1 MMVKQERAARTRRAL
16 VLAAAEV
23 FASEGFALA
32 SLSAI
37 SRRAGVSNGAL
48 HFHFENKKALADAV
62 QQEAAASMARMTDLA
77 ETAGD
82 ALQALVNAT
91 HGLMGRIADDTVVR
105 AGFTLCADPSRGR
118 DGELRRQ
125 WQEWIEA
132 TLARAEREGLLAEGA
147 SSERL
152 APTVV
157 AATVGFE
164 VLGSRDPQWLSEGK
178 TASFW
183 ELVLP
188 QMAARGG
195 ASTILPAAAALPE
208 EAAEQPG

>member
-62 QQEAAASMARMTDLA
+62 QQEAAASVARMTGLA

-91 HGLMGRIADDTVVR
+91 HGLMSRIADDSVVR
-105 AGFTLCADPSRGR
+105 AGFELCGDPSHGR
-118 DGELRRQ
+118 DGEPRRQ
-125 WQEWIEA
+125 WQEWIEV
-132 TLARAEREGLLAEGA
+132 TLARAEQEGLLAEGVT
-147 SSERL
+147 SGRL
-152 APTVV
+152 APAVV

-164 VLGSRDPQWLSEGK
+164 VLGVRDPEWLSEAK
-178 TASFW
+178 LAHFW

-188 QMAARGG
+188 RMAADGV
-195 ASTILPAAAALPE
+195 SKVLPVAVAG
-208 EAAEQPG
+208 EAVEQPG

>member
-1 MMVKQERAARTRRAL
+1 MMVKQDRAARTRRAL
-16 VLAAAEV
+16 VRAAAEV

-62 QQEAAASMARMTDLA
+62 QQEAAVSLARMTDLA
-77 ETAGD
+77 ERAGD

-91 HGLMGRIADDTVVR
+91 HLLMSRIADDTVVR
-105 AGFTLCADPSRGR
+105 AGFELCTDPSR
-118 DGELRRQ
+118 DGAGVLRRQ
-125 WQEWIEA
+125 WQEWIET
-132 TLARAEREGLLAEGA
+132 TLERAGREGLLAESA
-147 SSERL
+147 CPERL

-157 AATVGFE
+157 AAMVGFE
-164 VLGSRDPQWLSEGK
+164 VLGARDPQWLSEGRV
-178 TASFW
+178 AHFW

-188 QMAARGG
+188 QMTAEGDTQRF
-195 ASTILPAAAALPE
+195 LHPQPAD
-208 EAAEQPG
+208 QPG

>member
-16 VLAAAEV
+16 VRAAAEV

-37 SRRAGVSNGAL
+37 SHRAGVSNGAL

-62 QQEAAASMARMTDLA
+62 QQEAAASVARMTDLA
-77 ETAGD
+77 ETTGD

-91 HGLMGRIADDTVVR
+91 YGLMGRIADDSVVR
-105 AGFTLCADPSRGR
+105 AGFELCADPSRGR

-125 WQEWIEA
+125 WREWIEN
-132 TLARAEREGLLAEGA
+132 TLARAEREGLLAEGV

-152 APTVV
+152 APAVV
-157 AATVGFE
+157 AAMVGFE
-164 VLGSRDPQWLSEGK
+164 VLGARDPQWLSEGRV
-178 TASFW
+178 ACFW

-188 QMAARGG
+188 RMAAEGDATRLLAG
-195 ASTILPAAAALPE
+195 
-208 EAAEQPG
+208 EAAERSG